1 MRISQAKSKAVEL
14 EVEFDEGSLNIVY
27 RPISYSL
34 NELDEMQAE
43 SVKTGGTKDERKAR
57 MSRIATMISKM
68 IVSWDL
74 EGDNGEP
81 IDPTDISALQDIPS
95 NIFTEIIMAVKEHN
109 EVGKASAS
117 NSDAG

>member
-1 MRISQAKSKAVEL
+1 MRISQAKSKAVDL
-14 EVEFDEGSLNIVY
+14 EVVFEEGSLQIVY

-43 SVKTGGTKDERKAR
+43 STKTGGTQDERKAR
-57 MSRIATMISKM
+57 MVRIATLISRM

-74 EGDNGEP
+74 EDDNGEP
-81 IDPTDISALQDIPS
+81 IDPTNIDALQDVPS

-109 EVGKASAS
+109 EAGKAAS